1 MFIPEWLIW
10 AVVTLFSL
18 ALFIAVVVA
27 TVTVAR
33 RRRARFAEATETAAE
48 PATDFALKDSDFTAG
63 RPGTWTPLEG
73 PAIVEDETGR

>member
-18 ALFIAVVVA
+18 ALFVAVIAA
-27 TVTVAR
+27 TLTVAR
-33 RRRARFAEATETAAE
+33 RRRARFAEPEATAPAA
-48 PATDFALKDSDFTAG
+48 DFALKDSDFTAG

-73 PAIVEDETGR
+73 PAIIEDEPGR